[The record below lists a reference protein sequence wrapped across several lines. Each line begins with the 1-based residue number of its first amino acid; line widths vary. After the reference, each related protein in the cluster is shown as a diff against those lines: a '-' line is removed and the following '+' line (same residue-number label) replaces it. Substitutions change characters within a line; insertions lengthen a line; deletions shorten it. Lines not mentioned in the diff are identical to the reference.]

1 MPDFPACWDA
11 QAEKQ
16 RLRKSFRLIRDG
28 IGDDVRAAANQA
40 IYEQISGMESYRQA
54 RTILLY
60 ASFGSEVDTRHLI
73 ADCLSRNVRTVLPR
87 VDKKEGK
94 LVLYRILNGSE
105 LRPGQFGIPEPVEDD
120 GSLVEPADID
130 FALIPGVAFDRTGTR
145 IGFGKG
151 FYDRLLAGCP
161 AVTAGL
167 CFSVQLSENIPCEPH
182 DRRVQLIVTEKGV
195 IDCHGH
201 EKD

>member
-1 MPDFPACWDA
+1 MPDFPACSHA
-11 QAEKQ
+11 QAEKEH
-16 RLRKSFRLIRDG
+16 LRTSFRLVRDG

-60 ASFGSEVDTRHLI
+60 ASFGSEVDTRNLI
-73 ADCLSRNVRTVLPR
+73 ADCLSKNVRTVLPR

-105 LRPGQFGIPEPVEDD
+105 LRPGQFGIPEPVEDNVR
-120 GSLVEPADID
+120 LVEPADID
-130 FALIPGVAFDRTGTR
+130 LALIPGVAFDRTGAR
-145 IGFGKG
+145 IGYGKG
-151 FYDRLLAGCP
+151 FYDRLLAGCTAP
-161 AVTAGL
+161 TAGV
-167 CFSVQLSENIPCEPH
+167 CFSVQLSERIPCEPH
-182 DRRVQLIVTEKGV
+182 DRRVQIIVTEKGV